1 MNLGIIY
8 LIQPCELIGTKR
20 YKIGCSSKNNLD
32 RCINGYTKG
41 SRYIYI
47 MECSNPFIL
56 KNKIKK
62 NFINKFKLIAG
73 NEYFEGDEDDIID
86 EFIKEFNDHKKNITV
101 N

>member
-1 MNLGIIY
+1 
-8 LIQPCELIGTKR
+8 
-20 YKIGCSSKNNLD
+20 
-32 RCINGYTKG
+32 
-41 SRYIYI
+41 

-62 NFINKFKLIAG
+62 NVINKFKLIAG